1 MNATNQQ
8 RTKAAKSNE
17 HLRGTVLR
25 QLAALA
31 KMKTPELREKW
42 RELNGTEPPA
52 YKRQHLVRRL
62 AYRIQEMYYGGLED
76 RAQQHLAEL
85 AETDALALVTG
96 KPKKKTPATQL
107 VPGTRLKRRW
117 RGVEY
122 EVVVVEGGFRYKGT
136 VYKSLTAAAE
146 AITGMKLSGRNFF
159 GLPKLKSAKRESR
172 DA

>member
-8 RTKAAKSNE
+8 RIKVAKNND

-31 KMKTPELREKW
+31 KMKIPDFREKW
-42 RELNGTEPPA
+42 RELNGTEPPG

-62 AYRIQEMYYGGLED
+62 AYRIQEMYYGGLEE
-76 RAQQHLAEL
+76 RAKQRLAEF
-85 AETDALALVTG
+85 AATDAMALVTQT
-96 KPKKKTPATQL
+96 PKKKAAGTQL

-117 RGVEY
+117 RGIEY
-122 EVVVVEGGFRYKGT
+122 EVTVVEGGFRYKGT

-159 GLPKLKSAKRESR
+159 GLPKLKNAKREKGN
-172 DA
+172 A